1 MFEEMIPLLALFTL
15 LAVIVL
21 ALISK
26 ERTID
31 RKRDPN
37 APVSTLAKDGK
48 YGGVA
53 FLRPLAAR
61 VSDPRDPLAQPAPGL
76 SEDQEERVN
85 RALY

>member
-21 ALISK
+21 ALVSK

-37 APVSTLAKDGK
+37 APVSSLAKDGK

-61 VSDPRDPLAQPAPGL
+61 VIDPRDPLARPVLRLNEVQ
-76 SEDQEERVN
+76 EDRVN